1 MEDIDLTMLARSA
14 YRAILRSVETA
25 EAEEPETVK
34 EVVPMARAPCS
45 GSWAENGL
53 VTPSAWP
60 TPGTRPQPRSSR
72 ASGSWKS
79 ARCRAPARPTSM

>member
-34 EVVPMARAPCS
+34 EVVPIPLS
-45 GSWAENGL
+45 ENILTG
-53 VTPSAWP
+53 PSAA
-60 TPGTRPQPRSSR
+60 PRTTVPNF
-72 ASGSWKS
+72 SG
-79 ARCRAPARPTSM
+79 

>member
-34 EVVPMARAPCS
+34 TVKEVVPMTA
-45 GSWAENGL
+45 
-53 VTPSAWP
+53 
-60 TPGTRPQPRSSR
+60 Q
-72 ASGSWKS
+72 KD
-79 ARCRAPARPTSM
+79 

>member
-34 EVVPMARAPCS
+34 EVVPMAAQKRLS
-45 GSWAENGL
+45 
-53 VTPSAWP
+53 
-60 TPGTRPQPRSSR
+60 PGAN
-72 ASGSWKS
+72 ASEPNRTQSQYNTNKEEIK
-79 ARCRAPARPTSM
+79 A

>member
-34 EVVPMARAPCS
+34 EVVPMAAQKDWS
-45 GSWAENGL
+45 L
-53 VTPSAWP
+53 VWLPW
-60 TPGTRPQPRSSR
+60 RKRRSSWCWR
-72 ASGSWKS
+72 SSGQK
-79 ARCRAPARPTSM
+79 

>member
-34 EVVPMARAPCS
+34 EVVPMTAQRLS
-45 GSWAENGL
+45 
-53 VTPSAWP
+53 
-60 TPGTRPQPRSSR
+60 PGAN
-72 ASGSWKS
+72 ASEPNRTQSQYNTNKEEIK
-79 ARCRAPARPTSM
+79 A

>member
-34 EVVPMARAPCS
+34 EVVPMAAQR
-45 GSWAENGL
+45 GM
-53 VTPSAWP
+53 TMTMPSAVPSSTEGRPVTCP
-60 TPGTRPQPRSSR
+60 TKGMYRSP
-72 ASGSWKS
+72 W
-79 ARCRAPARPTSM
+79 ARQ

>member
-34 EVVPMARAPCS
+34 EVVPMAAQKDCAP
-45 GSWAENGL
+45 EL
-53 VTPSAWP
+53 M
-60 TPGTRPQPRSSR
+60 PRSPIEHSPSITQTR
-72 ASGSWKS
+72 RK
-79 ARCRAPARPTSM
+79 